1 MDIALKSDERYV
13 RKLKHVR
20 AKILRKMKLT
30 KKMSLQG
37 RVQRLAAVFLA
48 ASGVTFAGVQST
60 QDAVAQGGTRS
71 LTIHHAHTK
80 EQQTITYKR
89 YGSYDAEGMKQM
101 NWMLRDWRQDAP
113 TRMDPVLFD
122 ILWEIYR
129 ASGSSAPIHV
139 VSAYRSPGT
148 NAMLARRSRGVARNS
163 QHMSG
168 KAIDFNISDVSTAK
182 LRDLGLRLQNGG
194 VGYYPNANNPWVH
207 IDTGGVRHWPKVS
220 RDHLVRLFP
229 DEKTVHIPN
238 DGRPL
243 AGFEAAR
250 SIIEARGGA
259 VSSGYLEI
267 ASGRA
272 TGKTLFQILFGGGDS
287 EEEEIVPKGARG
299 RTAVAA
305 RQRANQRV
313 ASAPVSAAPDPSD
326 GGSAIAFFNQSSNS
340 TSVASRIETPAR
352 LETPAAQAAIRSRP
366 ARPTPIPEP
375 KVEEKPVE
383 AKTPEPAAPEKA
395 IPAKQE
401 APKAIAVAALPT
413 AQKSDAASEKGR
425 WVTVALPQRRPANLA
440 PSGPPLVT
448 VALPPKRPDNLESL
462 VAEANEAKPVE
473 SLKPVQVASVGK
485 AVTIPLP
492 VTRPSNLPSA
502 EAVGLRTGSSAPTAA
517 ATAPSTALGYAPVQP
532 MQKIIPAS
540 PSAASPAASS
550 PAAASPAVASASA
563 PATRPAAPAATAP
576 ATATPAATIPAT
588 SPPVADATKAKDKKS
603 LDALMSQVAISAS
616 PNRGG
621 PVAPA
626 SVASVANR
634 SPLAGKFENKENP
647 KAEANGFSGSAI
659 RPLSNGFKA
668 AQ

>member
-1 MDIALKSDERYV
+1 
-13 RKLKHVR
+13 
-20 AKILRKMKLT
+20 MKLAQ
-30 KKMSLQG
+30 KMSLQG
-37 RVQRLAAVFLA
+37 RFQRLAAIFLA
-48 ASGVTFAGVQST
+48 ASGLTFAGVKST
-60 QDAVAQGGTRS
+60 QDAVAQGGTRT

-168 KAIDFNISDVSTAK
+168 KAIDFNISDVSTSK

-299 RTAVAA
+299 RTAVAQ
-305 RQRANQRV
+305 RQRGNQRV
-313 ASAPVSAAPDPSD
+313 ASAPVSAAPDASD
-326 GGSAIAFFNQSSNS
+326 GGSAIAFFNQSNSS
-340 TSVASRIETPAR
+340 TSVASRGDTPAR
-352 LETPAAQAAIRSRP
+352 LETPAAQAAIRARP

-383 AKTPEPAAPEKA
+383 AKTPEPAAPVPEKA
-395 IPAKQE
+395 APTKEE
-401 APKAIAVAALPT
+401 APKAIVTAALPS

-462 VAEANEAKPVE
+462 VAETSEAKPVE
-473 SLKPVQVASVGK
+473 GQKPLQVASVGK
-485 AVTIPLP
+485 AVTVPLP
-492 VTRPSNLPSA
+492 VSRPSSLPSA
-502 EAVGLRTGSSAPTAA
+502 ETVGLRTGSSGSSAAPAA
-517 ATAPSTALGYAPVQP
+517 SAPSTALGYAPAQP

-540 PSAASPAASS
+540 PVAASPV
-550 PAAASPAVASASA
+550 AASPVAAAASA
-563 PATRPAAPAATAP
+563 PATRPAAPAGTPP
-576 ATATPAATIPAT
+576 AAATPA
-588 SPPVADATKAKDKKS
+588 SPPAAVDATKSKDKKS

-634 SPLAGKFENKENP
+634 SPLAGKFENKESP
-647 KAEANGFSGSAI
+647 KAEINGFSGSAI

>member
-1 MDIALKSDERYV
+1 
-13 RKLKHVR
+13 
-20 AKILRKMKLT
+20 MKPT
-30 KKMSLQG
+30 QKMSLQG
-37 RVQRLAAVFLA
+37 RFQRLLAVFLA

-168 KAIDFNISDVSTAK
+168 KAIDFNISDVSTSK

-272 TGKTLFQILFGGGDS
+272 TGKTLFQILFGGGES

-299 RTAVAA
+299 RTAVAQ

-313 ASAPVSAAPDPSD
+313 ASAPVNAAPDASD
-326 GGSAIAFFNQSSNS
+326 GGNAIAFFNQSSSS
-340 TSVASRIETPAR
+340 TSVASRIEAPR
-352 LETPAAQAAIRSRP
+352 LETRAETPAAQAAIRARP

-383 AKTPEPAAPEKA
+383 AKTPEPVAPEKPA
-395 IPAKQE
+395 PAKEE
-401 APKAIAVAALPT
+401 APKAVAVAALPT
-413 AQKSDAASEKGR
+413 AQKSDAVPEKGR

-462 VAEANEAKPVE
+462 VAEADEAKPVE
-473 SLKPVQVASVGK
+473 LQKPLQVASVGR

-492 VTRPSNLPSA
+492 ISRPNGLSSAGLPSA
-502 EAVGLRTGSSAPTAA
+502 ETVGLRTNSSTPNGATTPAA
-517 ATAPSTALGYAPVQP
+517 APSAALGYAPAQP

-540 PSAASPAASS
+540 PAI
-550 PAAASPAVASASA
+550 
-563 PATRPAAPAATAP
+563 AATAP
-576 ATATPAATIPAT
+576 ATPTVARSSAPAATTPVIATPAA
-588 SPPVADATKAKDKKS
+588 ADMTKAKDKKS
-603 LDALMSQVAISAS
+603 LDALMSQVAISANT
-616 PNRGG
+616 NRGG

-634 SPLAGKFENKENP
+634 SPLAGKFENKESQ
-647 KAEANGFSGSAI
+647 KTESNGFSGSAI

-668 AQ
+668 P